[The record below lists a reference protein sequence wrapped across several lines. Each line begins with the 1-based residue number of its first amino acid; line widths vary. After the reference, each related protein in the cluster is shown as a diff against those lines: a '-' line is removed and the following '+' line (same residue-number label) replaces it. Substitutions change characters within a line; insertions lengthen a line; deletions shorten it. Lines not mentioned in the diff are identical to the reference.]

1 MASSLISGS
10 NPPKYDVF
18 LSFRGEDTRNTFTS
32 HLYAALCRSKIET
45 FMDDREVT
53 TGDEISSS
61 LLIAI
66 RSSSLSIIIFSKD
79 YASSSWCLN
88 ELLEILECHKTRGH
102 IILPIFYHVIPSK
115 IRKQTGTY
123 VEAFAIHEERFKE
136 TDKVQKWRTALADV
150 TGIVGTVIENDR
162 PEPEYI
168 DKIVEDVSCRLKLTS
183 SGDYLDPGLVGITS
197 RIKRVKSLLCIGM
210 KDFRIIGIWGMGGI
224 GKSTIAKAIFHRIAE
239 RFEAVCI
246 LADVK
251 NEAKRGLQ
259 HLQEL
264 PLFKIFGKQNLNM
277 DSFIVGK
284 LRRKKILIV
293 LDDVDDWKHLKVLV
307 DPNLFGLGS
316 RIIITSRD
324 RKVLHN
330 ISGDKITLFK
340 VEGLNHRE
348 ALQLFSENAFKQSFS
363 PEVYMDLARKV
374 VSYCGA
380 NPLALQVLGGSLYGE
395 DMPQWNSLLDK
406 LKKCPNPEIQ
416 AVLRISYDG
425 LDDDEKE
432 IFLFIACFFKECFLI
447 EEDLDRVINILNGCE
462 YSTEIGIN
470 RLRDKCLLTIT
481 NNRIMMHDLIQEM
494 GRGIVIQ
501 ESPKESGKRS
511 RLWDPQDICYLFE
524 KYKGTSEVESI
535 SLDLS
540 QISELCL
547 SPDAFTRMPRL
558 KLLKFYGIWHKEMNK
573 VKIREGVLESL
584 PEDLRYLCWH
594 GYPSKSLPSNFNPNL
609 LVELDMSYSNLQ
621 YLWKDTKDLGNLRR
635 ISLQGC
641 KQLIEVPD
649 LSRAPKLHVMNLD
662 GCSNLTKFSKISR
675 NVKELYLSKTAVEEI
690 PSLRHLTS
698 LETLDLSGNTRLK
711 NLPTGMI
718 HLTSL
723 EILRLDGCS
732 NITKFPQISWAITK
746 LYLGGVDIEEVPDS
760 VIKSLNKLVKLDLC
774 GNTRLKNLPSM
785 SHLTSLSSLNLKGC
799 SNITEFPE
807 VSVETEELHL
817 SGTVID
823 EVPNSAIESLYNL
836 VILDISDNTR
846 LKNLP
851 SMSHLTSLSSLNLK
865 DCSNITEF
873 PEVSVNTGELYLCRT
888 AIEEIPS
895 FAERFTKLEYL
906 TFSHCRSLK
915 RVSSDILKLTM
926 EDFPNLDFS
935 GCSKLENLPE
945 VLEDNRKI
953 VDLCFDWSGI
963 KTLPSS
969 IEIMSGL
976 SELSLRY
983 CKNLESLPNSL
994 CNLTNLVSLDLS
1006 GCVGVEKML
1015 ENVSSSSGLCSLSEL
1030 DLSECDMLVFP
1041 SALSCLSSLD
1051 VLRLRGNNFDSLS
1064 LKHFTSLRH
1073 LDISCCERL
1082 KYLQEFPL
1090 PSRLESVNASHCI
1103 SLETLPDITVVST
1116 GEEDINQDF
1125 MYYNCLKLDVKAIQT
1140 DVQKRIQLM
1149 ANKETT
1155 SKIRRKLWGHWPK
1168 FSFCF
1173 SGSEIPEW
1181 VSYQNDQGSSLTID
1195 LPPHWY
1201 NNNFFRLVL
1210 CFVASCDSSDEN
1222 YSEVDCKCNFMDS
1235 DLENICD
1242 MKFSHGRRTWEHL
1255 KSDHVFVKYYES
1267 GEDDS
1272 GLSSRYSLCQ
1282 KVRFQFSHTKECCK
1296 VKSLGFI

>member
-1 MASSLISGS
+1 
-10 NPPKYDVF
+10 
-18 LSFRGEDTRNTFTS
+18 
-32 HLYAALCRSKIET
+32 
-45 FMDDREVT
+45 
-53 TGDEISSS
+53 
-61 LLIAI
+61 
-66 RSSSLSIIIFSKD
+66 
-79 YASSSWCLN
+79 
-88 ELLEILECHKTRGH
+88 
-102 IILPIFYHVIPSK
+102 
-115 IRKQTGTY
+115 
-123 VEAFAIHEERFKE
+123 
-136 TDKVQKWRTALADV
+136 
-150 TGIVGTVIENDR
+150 
-162 PEPEYI
+162 
-168 DKIVEDVSCRLKLTS
+168 
-183 SGDYLDPGLVGITS
+183 
-197 RIKRVKSLLCIGM
+197 
-210 KDFRIIGIWGMGGI
+210 
-224 GKSTIAKAIFHRIAE
+224 
-239 RFEAVCI
+239 
-246 LADVK
+246 
-251 NEAKRGLQ
+251 
-259 HLQEL
+259 
-264 PLFKIFGKQNLNM
+264 
-277 DSFIVGK
+277 
-284 LRRKKILIV
+284 
-293 LDDVDDWKHLKVLV
+293 
-307 DPNLFGLGS
+307 
-316 RIIITSRD
+316 
-324 RKVLHN
+324 
-330 ISGDKITLFK
+330 
-340 VEGLNHRE
+340 
-348 ALQLFSENAFKQSFS
+348 
-363 PEVYMDLARKV
+363 
-374 VSYCGA
+374 
-380 NPLALQVLGGSLYGE
+380 
-395 DMPQWNSLLDK
+395 
-406 LKKCPNPEIQ
+406 
-416 AVLRISYDG
+416 
-425 LDDDEKE
+425 
-432 IFLFIACFFKECFLI
+432 
-447 EEDLDRVINILNGCE
+447 
-462 YSTEIGIN
+462 
-470 RLRDKCLLTIT
+470 
-481 NNRIMMHDLIQEM
+481 MMHDLIQEM

-501 ESPKESGKRS
+501 ESIKEPGKRS
-511 RLWDPQDICYLFE
+511 RLWDPKDIYNLFE
-524 KYKGTSEVESI
+524 KYMGTSEVESI

-690 PSLRHLTS
+690 PSLPIES
-698 LETLDLSGNTRLK
+698 LYNLVILD
-711 NLPTGMI
+711 
-718 HLTSL
+718 
-723 EILRLDGCS
+723 
-732 NITKFPQISWAITK
+732 ISK
-746 LYLGGVDIEEVPDS
+746 
-760 VIKSLNKLVKLDLC
+760 
-774 GNTRLKNLPSM
+774 NTRLKNLPSM
-785 SHLTSLSSLNLKGC
+785 SHLTSLRSLNLEG
-799 SNITEFPE
+799 
-807 VSVETEELHL
+807 
-817 SGTVID
+817 
-823 EVPNSAIESLYNL
+823 
-836 VILDISDNTR
+836 
-846 LKNLP
+846 
-851 SMSHLTSLSSLNLK
+851 
-865 DCSNITEF
+865 CSNITEF

-1015 ENVSSSSGLCSLSEL
+1015 ENVLSSSSSSDLCSLSEL

-1064 LKHFTSLRH
+1064 LKHFTSLTT

-1090 PSRLESVNASHCI
+1090 PSRLVSVDASHCI
-1103 SLETLPDITVVST
+1103 SLETLPDSTVVST
-1116 GEEDINQDF
+1116 GEKDKDF

-1140 DVQKRIQLM
+1140 D
-1149 ANKETT
+1149 
-1155 SKIRRKLWGHWPK
+1155 GHWPK

-1296 VKSLGFI
+1296 VKKFGVHLVYKDESTESGDHDIAKEDQEEDSQKRIKQRNIVHEQQPNIDNQDVNPRTSENFEGIVGKRRRDEEHESRAGSDNMDGGCGDDQDAADNPPRKKTANPRT